1 MRNNS
6 KNGLLVKKLEKGS
19 RPFFFRRRQKSF
31 GCIGCEASGV
41 GCSSRLSFLSQTSK
55 GVRLDGWEEEKRRE
69 REEEK
74 EGEIRRGRKR

>member
-1 MRNNS
+1 
-6 KNGLLVKKLEKGS
+6 VKLAEW
-19 RPFFFRRRQKSF
+19 
-31 GCIGCEASGV
+31 GV
-41 GCSSRLSFLSQTSK
+41 SSRLSFLSQTSK